1 MKLVMFGLTPAQM
14 RYEEAYKAYRT
25 GQEPKAAELFCE
37 AAELASQSGDAALE
51 QNALRMQGNS
61 LMWSGRHEEAFRVL
75 TRAASHDKPDADPG
89 AVYGAKTDRILL
101 SLSHAPAALCREM
114 LRDARAY
121 LDRIGKPEWSHR
133 VEMLEGILYYRQGD
147 YAQAAEFT
155 LRAIRLADRCIG
167 GPAYM
172 RSSHIKWITRPLFY
186 SHQKDALNEWALQNS
201 REPET
206 SMGEQ
211 LKKNCVRLL
220 ALRLERADGVDV
232 GNSLLGEAQHVAV
245 IASDMRGVWDEVFE
259 IGRALMLAG
268 EWEALDRLPIA
279 RMQAL
284 PFESAL
290 FAADREINLLRSNLK
305 LPPWDGDLNWPR
317 ATPLEEKAI
326 SGIEREVQKIKN
338 ALTKLRVE
346 AARENQRMETK
357 ICTIATESR
366 VEHVTTL
373 LPWIDFR

>member
-1 MKLVMFGLTPAQM
+1 MKLVMFGLSLAQM
-14 RYEEAYKAYRT
+14 RYEEAYKAYRS
-25 GQEPKAAELFCE
+25 GQEPKATELFRE
-37 AAELASQSGDAALE
+37 AAELAGESGDVALE

-75 TRAASHDKPDADPG
+75 TRAASYDKSDAEPG

-121 LDRIGKPEWSHR
+121 LERIGKPEWSHR
-133 VEMLEGILYYRQGD
+133 VEMLEGVLYYRQGD
-147 YAQAAEFT
+147 FIQSAEFT
-155 LRAIRLADRCIG
+155 IRAIRLADRCIG

-201 REPET
+201 REPEI
-206 SMGEQ
+206 SIGER
-211 LKKNCVRLL
+211 LKQNCVRLL

-232 GNSLLGEAQHVAV
+232 GNSLRDEAQHVAV

-268 EWEALDRLPIA
+268 EWEALDRLPIG

-290 FAADREINLLRSNLK
+290 FAADREINLLRRK
-305 LPPWDGDLNWPR
+305 LELPQWDGDLDWPQ
-317 ATPLEEKAI
+317 ATPLAARKN
-326 SGIEREVQKIKN
+326 SGIETELQKIRI
-338 ALTKLRVE
+338 AFARLRAE
-346 AARENQRMETK
+346 AARENQRMEAKT
-357 ICTIATESR
+357 CTIATESR
-366 VEHVTTL
+366 VEHVAML